1 MNYINSKNL
10 FFKYRNSVEDVLKN
24 VNFNANKGEITA
36 IIGESGSGKS
46 TLLRI
51 LAGLEVPQKGE
62 LSINDRVLIDE
73 EIFIPVEKR
82 GIGMVFQDY
91 ALFPHLSVE
100 KNILFG
106 IDKIDK
112 KMAQKRICEVLDLVS
127 MKEFIKRYPYEL
139 SGGQQ
144 QRVALARALAP
155 KPEVILLD
163 EPFSN
168 LDANLQGKIRN
179 ELKAILKTTGET
191 AVFVSHDKDDLEI
204 ADRVV
209 ILYMG
214 EVIQTGTPE
223 EIFKNPKNE
232 YVRHILGI

>member
-1 MNYINSKNL
+1 MNYIDLKNL
-10 FFKYRNSVEDVLKN
+10 FFKYRNSVEDILKN
-24 VNFNANKGEITA
+24 INFTANKGEITA

-51 LAGLEVPQKGE
+51 LAGLEIPQAGE
-62 LSINDRVLIDE
+62 LKVNNKIFIDDE
-73 EIFIPVEKR
+73 NFIPVEKR

-100 KNILFG
+100 KNVLFG
-106 IDKIDK
+106 LNKLEK
-112 KMAQKRICEVLDLVS
+112 KSAEKRTHEVLDLVS
-127 MKEFIKRYPYEL
+127 MKEFIKRYPHEL

-144 QRVALARALAP
+144 QRIALARALAP
-155 KPEVILLD
+155 NPEIILLD

-179 ELKAILKTTGET
+179 ELKAILKTSGET
-191 AVFVSHDKDDLEI
+191 AIFVSHDKDDLEI

-209 ILYMG
+209 ILDRG
-214 EVIQTGTPE
+214 EVIQTGTPA
-223 EIFKNPKNE
+223 EIFRNPKNE

>member
-1 MNYINSKNL
+1 MSYINSKKL
-10 FFKYRNSVEDVLKN
+10 FFKYKNSVKDVLKD

-51 LAGLEVPQKGE
+51 LAGLEVPQNGE
-62 LSINDRVLIDE
+62 LTINDKVLIDE
-73 EIFIPVEKR
+73 ETFIPVEKR

-106 IDKIDK
+106 MNK
-112 KMAQKRICEVLDLVS
+112 KNKKLAQKRTHEVLDLVS
-127 MKEFIKRYPYEL
+127 MKEFIKRYPHEL

-144 QRVALARALAP
+144 QRVAIARALAP
-155 KPEVILLD
+155 KPGVILLD

-179 ELKAILKTTGET
+179 ELKDILKASEET
-191 AVFVSHDKDDLEI
+191 AIFVSHDKDDLDI
-204 ADRVV
+204 ADKV
-209 ILYMG
+209 IILNKG
-214 EVIQTGTPE
+214 EVIQTGTPAD
-223 EIFKNPKNE
+223 IFENPKNE

>member
-1 MNYINSKNL
+1 MSYINSKKL
-10 FFKYRNSVEDVLKN
+10 FFKYKNSVEDVLKD

-51 LAGLEVPQKGE
+51 LAGLEVPQNGE
-62 LSINDRVLIDE
+62 LTINDKVLIDE
-73 EIFIPVEKR
+73 ETFIPVEKR
-82 GIGMVFQDY
+82 GIQDY

-106 IDKIDK
+106 MNKMK
-112 KMAQKRICEVLDLVS
+112 KDLAQKRTCEVLDLVS
-127 MKEFIKRYPYEL
+127 MKEFIKRYPHEL

-144 QRVALARALAP
+144 QRIALARALAP
-155 KPEVILLD
+155 KPGVILLD

-179 ELKAILKTTGET
+179 ELKAILKTSGET

-214 EVIQTGTPE
+214 EVIQTGTPM
-223 EIFKNPKNE
+223 EIFENPKNE
-232 YVRHILGI
+232 YVKQILGI